1 MFAPTETGVRGEAGF
16 GLIEVIVSTALLA
29 VIALGIFATIDRT
42 GAVSANNRSRAVA
55 ADLAEQDQERMR
67 AFKATD
73 LTNYNATRT
82 VTVAKV
88 SYTVRSS
95 AAWVADKSGTESC
108 TNNSSQADYLRI
120 TSTVTWP
127 AQGAVRPVVMG
138 SVVAPP
144 PGGLG
149 PNRGNLVVQLMDEAD
164 KPLKGI
170 PVGLAPTGTSLAT
183 NAEGC
188 AFFGYIAAGNYQ
200 ASFGQTGWVD
210 PAGNSNVVLNASVTS
225 GTTTTL
231 TDRYAAAAQI
241 TVGFDTKVGAAAATP
256 AQAQSITVANPGLP
270 VPGTRTT
277 APGVLQSVITASNL
291 FPFTTGYGV
300 YAGSCASADPTT
312 YDPAYWSKYPGY
324 VTTAP
329 GAARAVTVRAP
340 ALNLAVTRAG
350 LGLGGAHVIIRA
362 TGAGCTE
369 SWVES
374 TTAAGLLPSPG
385 LPFGTYTACA
395 DDATRSVTKANIAN
409 TSPAGTAAVA
419 LAVPTSGVGSVC
431 K

>member
-1 MFAPTETGVRGEAGF
+1 
-16 GLIEVIVSTALLA
+16 
-29 VIALGIFATIDRT
+29 
-42 GAVSANNRSRAVA
+42 
-55 ADLAEQDQERMR
+55 
-67 AFKATD
+67 
-73 LTNYNATRT
+73 
-82 VTVAKV
+82 
-88 SYTVRSS
+88 
-95 AAWVADKSGTESC
+95 
-108 TNNSSQADYLRI
+108 
-120 TSTVTWP
+120 
-127 AQGAVRPVVMG
+127 
-138 SVVAPP
+138 
-144 PGGLG
+144 
-149 PNRGNLVVQLMDEAD
+149 MDEAD